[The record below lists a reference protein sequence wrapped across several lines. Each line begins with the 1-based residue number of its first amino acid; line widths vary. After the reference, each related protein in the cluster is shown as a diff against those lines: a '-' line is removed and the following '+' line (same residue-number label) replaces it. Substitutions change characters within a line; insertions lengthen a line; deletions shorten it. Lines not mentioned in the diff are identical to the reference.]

1 MDAANEQVKP
11 LPRWPWR
18 KDFSVVSPAA
28 LRAARYALQMVAR
41 CPHLHRRLHDDAFLR
56 QLWSLSFPLVCPEKL
71 AQLKA
76 DWNRAAEPDSAEGA
90 FDDHDGLLDP
100 DYALDPLPDDALLLR
115 MAGVRMREYLIARF
129 VAIPDSLITALVAA
143 DGATPTHPSI
153 ALLGPSLGLSVAEQ
167 RVLDFVEKKEAVP
180 AFRRLLRETDNPT
193 LKEHLVCLAAAL
205 DVAAAEVQRVLDR
218 RNTLRSLALIKR
230 GRRQCDLEDL
240 VQSGDLLDDLF
251 TLEPATEDELLAV
264 VVEPAARVE
273 CEVEEFP
280 HLARDAARLRAVFAQ
295 AAKTGV
301 AGVNALFYGPPG
313 CGKTQFASAVA
324 QAAGLQAFQVKSADD
339 EGDGLSRAG
348 RLGAYRLT
356 QRLLGGRSDCVIV
369 FDEVEDVFGDG
380 ERALAAALADRPSA
394 GRDKGWINRLLEDNP
409 LPSIWIT
416 NDVEQMDPAFLR
428 RFLLPVAFATPPRR
442 VRRTMAARHLDGAGV
457 SDSLIDE
464 LAADAALMPAHF
476 GAARRLVELQ
486 PDAHPD
492 TVVREGLAAAR
503 RLLHGA
509 GLPRLRRPAIDFD
522 VAYLNLAGGIEPGRL
537 ADALSRSGR
546 GTLCFYGPPGTGK
559 TEFAHVLADA
569 LDRELVVKASS
580 DLVSSYLGETE
591 RNIARLFNELDPEH
605 SLLLLDE
612 VDSLLRDRGQA
623 QRSWELTQVNE
634 LLQQMERFNGIF
646 IAATNLMTQLDGA
659 AMRRFDFKLAFRP
672 LSEAQRLSLFAR
684 EALGDGEAIDL
695 IPAPLARRL
704 ASLHMLTPGDFANV
718 VRQRTLLGEVLEAE
732 EFLRR
737 LVLECRHK
745 GGLQVAA

>member
-1 MDAANEQVKP
+1 MEAANEQSKAV
-11 LPRWPWR
+11 PRWPWR
-18 KDFSVVSPAA
+18 KDFSGVSPVAR
-28 LRAARYALQMVAR
+28 RAARYALQMVAR
-41 CPHLHRRLHDDAFLR
+41 CPHLHRRLHDDDFLR
-56 QLWSLSFPLVCPEKL
+56 QLWSLSFPLVDPGKL
-71 AQLKA
+71 AQLRTS
-76 DWNRAAEPDSAEGA
+76 WNRGPEPGNARDEI
-90 FDDHDGLLDP
+90 FDRESFLHTDRSVERTP
-100 DYALDPLPDDALLLR
+100 EDALLPYLPG
-115 MAGVRMREYLIARF
+115 ARMREYLIERF
-129 VAIPDSLITALVAA
+129 VALPESLITALVAA
-143 DGATPTHPSI
+143 DGVRPTHPSI
-153 ALLGPSLGLSVAEQ
+153 ALLGASLGLSEAEQ
-167 RVLDFVEKKEAVP
+167 RVLDFVEKKESVP
-180 AFRRLLRETDNPT
+180 AFRRFLRETDNPSIR
-193 LKEHLVCLAAAL
+193 EHLICLAAAL
-205 DVAAAEVQRVLDR
+205 DVPVAEVQRVMDR

-230 GRRQCDLEDL
+230 GARQCDLEDL
-240 VQSGDLLDDLF
+240 LQSGDLLDDLIG
-251 TLEPATEDELLAV
+251 LEPATEAELLAV

-273 CEVEEFP
+273 CTVEEFP
-280 HLARDAARLRAVFAQ
+280 HLAREAARLQAVLAQ
-295 AAKTGV
+295 ASKTGA
-301 AGVNALFYGPPG
+301 AGVNALLYGPPG

-348 RLGAYRLT
+348 RIGAYRLT
-356 QRLLGGRSDCVIV
+356 QRLLSGRSDCVIV
-369 FDEVEDVFGDG
+369 FDEVEDVFGGG
-380 ERALAAALADRPSA
+380 ERALAAALAGRSGA

-428 RFLLPVAFATPPRR
+428 RFLLPIAFATPPRR
-442 VRRTMAARHLDGAGV
+442 VRRTMAARHLGGAGV
-457 SDSLIDE
+457 SASLIDE

-503 RLLHGA
+503 RLLHGS

-522 VAYLNLAGGIEPGRL
+522 VAYLNLAGGIAPARL
-537 ADALSRSGR
+537 AEALSRSGR

-580 DLVSSYLGETE
+580 DLVSPYVGETE
-591 RNIARLFNELDPEH
+591 RNLARLFNELDAEH
-605 SLLLLDE
+605 SVLLLDE
-612 VDSLLRDRGQA
+612 VDSLLRDRGHA

-646 IAATNLMTQLDGA
+646 IAATNLMTQLDTA
-659 AMRRFDFKLAFRP
+659 AMRRFDFKLEFRP

-684 EALGDGEAIDL
+684 EVFGAAAQLDA

-704 ASLHMLTPGDFANV
+704 ASMNTLTPGDFANV
-718 VRQRTLLGEVLEAE
+718 VRQRTLLGEALSVE

-737 LVLECRHK
+737 LIVECRHK